1 MHHPRHARRH
11 SGGPEPAS
19 APSGHGTGGG
29 GTEGGTEE
37 DTGGDAGVWASD
49 DEGGDDDRQED
60 FLELDAACHAFLHDD
75 DKPQPSPSPSPS
87 PPSPPSPQPPA
98 LSHTTS
104 ATYVAKGIPPSLL
117 PSMVQWSCTLAAS
130 GQGLLFQYPSLLQVL
145 LRHNYQGHQGTLLIV
160 YKNVSPLP
168 SSPTSAAPSLQFRTF
183 QASPSST
190 VPGLLLQASPLQV
203 SVLGPG
209 EEASQTVRVVCLEPF
224 DASAGGIEVLV
235 EFGTE
240 EEEDGTNAIPV
251 RYSLP
256 LPLPVSVLHFVWGLS
271 LRKEDF
277 LAQWEAITV
286 PQVQDTFLPKEED
299 GKGEGLEMGPLIR
312 LLTKQ
317 FHLQTVPELCQ
328 RSRQAQTWTFAG
340 SLETGSLS
348 PHGKQ
353 LRVLVLVRL
362 EQYEEGVERCARG
375 RKGYRLTV
383 RSEHPACAMG
393 VFKAI
398 KLQLGA

>member
-1 MHHPRHARRH
+1 TPCALPHH
-11 SGGPEPAS
+11 
-19 APSGHGTGGG
+19 
-29 GTEGGTEE
+29 
-37 DTGGDAGVWASD
+37 
-49 DEGGDDDRQED
+49 
-60 FLELDAACHAFLHDD
+60 
-75 DKPQPSPSPSPS
+75 
-87 PPSPPSPQPPA
+87 
-98 LSHTTS
+98 LSHLCGRRAS
-104 ATYVAKGIPPSLL
+104 PPSLL

-224 DASAGGIEVLV
+224 DASGGGIEVLV

-240 EEEDGTNAIPV
+240 EEEDGTNAVPV

-256 LPLPVSVLHFVWGLS
+256 LPLPVSVLHFVWGLP

-286 PQVQDTFLPKEED
+286 PQVQDTFLPTRED
-299 GKGEGLEMGPLIR
+299 GKGEGLEVGPLIR

-362 EQYEEGVERCARG
+362 EQYEEGGERCARG